1 MAEVIGDAYVGTV
14 WAEAAAKIGATA
26 GQVSAVMTECMR
38 VYHLRPFISPSV
50 RWQVLVPLHY
60 PAGFE
65 SVTVLTLKC
74 VRRDVLVPVV
84 VMIPEGVDSL

>member
-1 MAEVIGDAYVGTV
+1 
-14 WAEAAAKIGATA
+14 
-26 GQVSAVMTECMR
+26 
-38 VYHLRPFISPSV
+38 
-50 RWQVLVPLHY
+50 VPLHY